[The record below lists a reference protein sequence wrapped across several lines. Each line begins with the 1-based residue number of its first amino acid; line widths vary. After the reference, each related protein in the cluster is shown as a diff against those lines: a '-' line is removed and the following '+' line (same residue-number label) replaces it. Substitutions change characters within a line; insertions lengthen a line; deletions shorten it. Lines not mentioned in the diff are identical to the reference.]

1 MTGIDRGRGERLRV
15 GVQQSD
21 GQSRE
26 RKNGKGGNIWCQPV
40 KRSKKKRRTRTQRW
54 ARAPGNDVLNTLKV
68 RPCFFLFLFFASTME
83 SERVC
88 LLYILS
94 LSLSLMKTSH
104 SQGNFFSFFL
114 SLLTSPEADKRVGER
129 KVQRQ
134 SLGAR
139 RYI

>member
-68 RPCFFLFLFFASTME
+68 RPCFFSFSLFLHRQWRVKGFVFF
-83 SERVC
+83 
-88 LLYILS
+88 IFS

-114 SLLTSPEADKRVGER
+114 SLLTPPEADKRVGER